1 MLFSASF
8 QRLERL
14 QAPSAHE
21 LCTAALFCDAC
32 AGMKAVRCLK
42 SHLLCRLTPHA
53 LVVHLPAHLSTAT
66 RMAVA
71 TSTISVLD
79 NAPAGSTCSLYSAAA
94 QTVHGHSFACS
105 SESLFASL
113 KYSLR
118 TYSTAALAGN
128 GSAAVA
134 AAAAADGAPAK
145 VAVCVVRL
153 FPAAYGGKSRGG
165 QSRLNGKGLDSASD
179 ATSHR

>member
-53 LVVHLPAHLSTAT
+53 PSSAP
-66 RMAVA
+66 VA